1 MKHSSFLGF
10 VCMLMS
16 VISTTANA
24 QSTKDISKIKI
35 VYVDSLTSQTVENAT
50 TLLFDSNDSITP
62 ITYA

>member
-35 VYVDSLTSQTVENAT
+35 VYVDSLTSQTVENAMI
-50 TLLFDSNDSITP
+50 L
-62 ITYA
+62 